1 MSIDDLNVSSVDA
14 ENALLDVSPEIQ
26 DESQARDQAV
36 AGVEVAQATNEAAPP
51 KSDRLPAEN
60 APVAELP
67 KEVVPD
73 QNNVA
78 HLPANVSVDEIRVD
92 GNNLILVQ
100 ADGTEITIVN
110 GALRIPTFLID
121 DVEVP
126 QQVVLAVLEQD
137 GIDVAAGPDG
147 SYSVAGAGPGSS
159 GAEFDDGLPAPDL
172 GPGPLA
178 SLLGNTELEFGA
190 TSNIE
195 ESFDDTP
202 VINGVTE
209 ILLAEDAS
217 FEGDFENQTVNGVF
231 GFDGGNDDGV
241 ITSIAYVE
249 TLNRDEATGAGALT
263 SLTHG
268 GVPVVVTASAD
279 GLTLTGM
286 AGEVV
291 VFTLTVNDVVTG
303 AFTFV
308 QSASLDHPDLGETGV
323 EDLLRLHFTFTV
335 TDNDGDTAIG
345 DAFVD
350 IGDDAP
356 VFGEAETGAVDED
369 YLGLVTG
376 GEGEGDGEGGSE
388 VALLVADEPK
398 SGTTTGGSLNIDWG
412 ADNGNAVVNGGQ
424 TDVANDRSV
433 VFTADTV
440 AQLEAQ
446 GLTSDGVG
454 LTYVLSDD
462 GTTLYAYKD
471 GEIKIPSDGGD
482 GEFDGGALR
491 ALADS
496 PAEGWIFKVTLSD
509 TGNGSYEFELAGNL
523 DHPDASSEDDLALEF
538 KFTATDSDGDS
549 GSSSFSINVN
559 DDVPVEGEVALYN
572 FSGTYSSGAVNLR
585 IPAVDTAGSIE
596 SSIEVPT
603 GGTIA
608 DINVSINLTHTYMSD
623 LEIYLVAPDG
633 TTIRLVANAG
643 GSADPNGV
651 ITFDDEAAQSFGSAS
666 APFTGTWRPDVDQLS
681 LLDGKDMSGTWT
693 LHIND
698 DAGGDIGTLFNWSLQ
713 INSAT
718 AGPLVN
724 AIVDESDLSAVGGDL
739 ATGNGNEGVGDDSTV
754 TDGSLDTDGDA
765 TTVYGRLGISWGSD
779 DSNTVVDGGISVG
792 DGDRSVTFGATA
804 VASLVALGLTSQG
817 DAITYSLSENGA
829 AITATAGERVV
840 FTVSLSDQDSGS
852 FRFDLNDVIDH
863 PVGGGE
869 NNVILPFSY
878 TATDSD
884 GDSFTSSFSVGIDD
898 DSPYVGEST
907 RGTVEDEAVNGGN
920 DEAADELSAVATGS
934 LAIRWGADDANNGS
948 GGLGDRSVAFTN
960 ATVTVA
966 GAADDA
972 LSSLGRAVHT
982 TILEDGTLVGYV
994 GGTAPTVATGEG
1006 SANVVFYAT
1015 LSDASNRGSYSFTLV
1030 QPLDHAAGSGENTLS
1045 LTLNYTAT
1053 DSDGDTATGS
1063 FVVDVVDDIP
1073 APGEAVSVTVD
1084 EDDINTLLSSGNH
1097 PNDGIA
1103 DGSLTTWYGAAT
1115 VSGSVASTVSFGS
1128 DDQAAGGGFSFT
1140 ANAVATLNALN
1151 LTSKGGA
1158 IVFTI
1163 VGDAIVGYVNNA
1175 FGGYQPVLDRT
1186 VLSLTLNPETGE
1198 FTFNQYDQLDH
1209 VAGNGENTALKSG
1222 SGSIAGIDFGA
1233 VIDATDGDGDVLNL
1247 AGKLTVT
1254 IRDDMPETSITLDH
1268 TVTIDETI
1276 QRQNDDTTDN
1286 DVRRLFNNV
1295 SNKGS
1300 DGDLQGPIY
1309 ASDDVIDTTVN
1320 GGADDNVTTSLTLRI
1335 DNAASGLFTT
1345 DGQPITL
1352 SLENGIVVGRIPSG
1366 VAAFAVTIEPN
1377 GQVSVAQYLSL
1388 KHGDTASNDE
1398 GIDLSGK
1405 ISAVLTSTDYD
1416 GDTVVKSVSIG
1427 DRVVFEDDGP
1437 RFTGTTVSIT
1447 SDEDDILN
1455 TLSVGN
1461 SPSDGSA
1468 DGSLSQHS
1476 FVGEGLAATVSGSIA
1491 SVVAFGAD
1499 GAASGGGF
1507 SFAANTTTVLNG
1519 LGLTSQGGAVVFEI
1533 VNGAILGYV
1542 DLPGTGYRPVMS
1554 LTLNPQTGEYTF
1566 RQYDQVDHVSG
1577 NGENT
1582 ALKTATGSIAG
1593 IDFGSVINATD
1604 GDGDTVNLAGKFT
1617 VTIRDDMPV
1626 TTISAVGSVTIDE
1639 TAGIQNNDTT
1649 APAVA
1654 NLFTA
1659 VSSKGTDT
1667 DLSGPVYATRDVVD
1681 TTLSGG
1687 TDDSVTTSLALRI
1700 DNAASGLFTTDG
1712 QAITLT
1718 LENGIVVGRIPSGV
1732 AAFAIA
1738 IEPNGQVSIAQYLS
1752 LKQGNTGSTD
1762 EAINLANKISAV
1774 FTATDYDGDVVE
1786 KSVSIGDK
1794 VIFED
1799 DGPSVSANTLVQ
1811 LDEDVRFGGNAG
1823 GNGDDIDGAALT
1835 GTLAHNGGADG
1846 TSSVL
1851 WASNGLTLPSGFWY
1865 SVSADGK
1872 VMTITQLQGGSY
1884 VPVVTV
1890 TITNTA
1896 TGAYSVSQVAP
1907 IDHPQ
1912 GTIPGTED
1920 NVQFTV
1926 SYLVKDGDNDVA
1938 TGTLSINVDDDTP
1951 TVGANP
1957 VIQLDDDALLNGIA
1971 GGTGDDVESAVL
1983 SGTLSHSGGADGTA
1997 SVFWAPNGL
2006 SLPSGFWF
2014 DLSADGK
2021 TMTITQLQ
2029 GGSYVAVFKAV
2040 ITDTATGAYELTQ
2053 LAAVKH
2059 NTSGTE
2065 DNLEV
2070 SFQYRVTDGDND
2082 VATGTLTVNM
2092 DDDTPVAR
2100 AETAKVTEASPTVSN
2115 NLIFAFD
2122 VSGSMGDDANG
2133 SAPGNASRL
2142 AVAKQA
2148 AINLINASD
2157 AAQVLI
2163 VTFAD
2168 NANTSVWMTKQQA
2181 LDFINGGSFPGP
2193 NGGTEYGNPIGAIQ
2207 AASNPP
2213 PAGTTSVY
2221 FFSDG
2226 DVSDSDDLTTAE
2238 RQAWENFLDAN
2249 HIKSY
2254 AVGVGT
2260 DVAVNDNDLK
2270 DVAHQTGDPIV
2281 ITTGNNAAL
2290 LATAATPPAAT
2301 SASGNVLSNDG
2312 FGADGGHIASIT
2324 VDGVTYAW
2332 DGAATITK
2340 SGAATGTLVGAA
2352 LDLVTTLGGHL
2363 TFNFATGAWTYAA
2376 PADVTTNTTENFA
2389 YTLVDGDGDT
2399 AASSLQIA
2407 IDAVNDA
2414 PVNTVPTAQT
2424 VAEDQI
2430 LTLNGLTVGDVDANG
2445 GNLTVTLEVDHGKLN
2460 LVTAA
2465 GLTVSGN
2472 GTDTITVTGTVAAI
2486 NAAINGLKYQGLA
2499 NFNGADQ
2506 LKITTSDNGNTGLG
2520 GVKTDVDT
2528 VNITVSAVNDAPSLS
2543 PDTRSVTFTENGN
2556 EARLFSNVTITDPDN
2571 PTDFVGGSVS
2581 ISLGATA
2588 VAGDQLVL
2596 DALGVQVSGSNVQ
2609 VWNGFGWTTIGQVT
2623 SGAFGTSAL
2632 VVTFNANATAARVE
2646 TLLEAVA
2653 FKSTSEDPTAA
2664 TRTATVVFN
2673 DGGNDGSGGALSDT
2687 STITVNVIP
2696 VNDAPVFAGSDYRS
2710 FSVNENTTA
2719 VGSVS
2724 ATDVDGGALTYSIV
2738 NTGGTDFNKFNID
2751 PVTGALTFKAAPD
2764 YENPSDIGGSNG
2776 NNIYVIDVKV
2786 SDGKGG
2792 EDIQT
2797 IEVTVNNVNE
2807 APVLT
2812 PVSASVSY
2820 TEQQASAVKLM
2831 SNAGVTDADNPSD
2844 FSGGSVSVSLGS
2856 TAVSGDS
2863 LVLVTD
2869 SGIRLDGN
2877 NVQIKTGPQS
2887 WAWTTI
2893 GQISGNGSG
2902 TITVSLNGNATSSRV
2917 ETLLEAIAFNSTS
2930 DNPTNAAR
2938 TATVVF
2944 NDGGNDGTG
2953 GALTDT
2959 STITINVT
2967 PVNDAPTTNA
2977 VTASGAEDSL
2987 ISVPLSGSDI
2997 DGTVTGF
3004 VVKTLPSNG
3013 ILYSDAAG
3021 TQAIAQNATVSGTV
3035 YFKPS
3040 ADYNGTVSFTYAA
3053 KDDGNLADTTP
3064 ATATITVTPVND
3076 APTAVDDVL
3085 SPVAEDS
3092 GVRTISFASLL
3103 NGDGKGAYNETTQSL
3118 TITAISDVVGG
3129 TAVISGTNILFT
3141 PAANFS
3147 GTASFNYTVQDNGQT
3162 NGTNDFKTDVGSV
3175 SFPVTPVND
3184 EPTTNPAT
3192 GSGEEDSTIAV
3203 TLSGAD
3209 IDGTVAGYV
3218 IKTLPVNGILY
3229 ADQARTIP
3237 ITLGQVINASTV
3249 YFRPTQNYSGDAS
3262 FQYAAVDNGGA
3273 EDATPATASISITPV
3288 VDGFSF
3294 GVQHMNGDED
3304 TSIALHIWGN
3314 LYDTDGSETLTFTI
3328 SDIPVGAVLSDG
3340 TNSFTATAG
3349 NTSVNIAGWTLSALA
3364 ITPPVNSDADFALRV
3379 TGTATETA
3387 NGDSISG
3394 DLSLNVTV
3402 HGVADAPALTVT
3414 PASGDED
3421 TAISLQLAGALTD
3434 TDGSETLSY
3443 TISDIPVGA
3452 KLTDGNG
3459 HSFTGWFGGSS
3470 VSLAGWD
3477 LATLKITPPL
3487 NSDVDFALTVTATST
3502 EGVGG
3507 DTATTV
3513 VSLPVTVTA
3522 VADVPG
3528 MGYGLSLD
3536 GKEDMPIFFSVSPV
3550 LDDHDGSET
3559 LAVSLSGIPVGAV
3572 VSDGTNSFTATAGST
3587 SIDLNGWNRGSL
3599 TITPPL
3605 NMSGMIN
3612 LTVTATATE
3621 TSNGDFETIT
3631 YPISIPVAAVNDAP
3645 VITGDLGLA
3654 VNEGSMVIVTST
3666 DLGFTDVDDVAA
3678 GVTFT
3683 VSAQVNGTVL
3693 VNGVA
3698 ATSFTGAQLQSGL
3711 VSFQHNGSETNS
3723 GSFGVSLEDGNED
3736 GSAPATA
3743 TVNVVVSP
3751 VNDGAAPI
3759 TVADITQTAT
3769 APKVGDILQVTLGAD
3784 PDGAKT
3790 NVVYHWLRDGVDTG
3804 ATGTTYTLGAGD
3816 AGHVMSV
3823 QATYADGQSFN
3834 ESVTSAAT
3842 AAVIANNAAPE
3853 AANDKI
3859 ITNTTYFSVS
3869 DAALLANDGDADG
3882 DSLAITSVTASG
3894 SDIALHSGSST
3905 TFSDTY
3911 YGFYTTYNGGSFSYT
3926 VTDGSA
3932 PDSATVTVQYQNT
3945 LSLTGTSADE
3955 ILIGSNSAESLNGN
3969 GGLDQ
3974 LYGNGGNDT
3983 LYANANA
3990 IVMDGGSGTDTLR
4003 VSSDF
4008 TSTSDGQI
4016 VYVEQVNLTSAGI
4029 LNMSNQAEGFKIIG
4043 SSGVDTITGGA
4054 GNDIING
4061 GAGNDIIHLSVS
4073 NADAD
4078 QLRFATNTGSDVV
4091 NNFVAGQDKIAFL
4104 DGNGSGAVAFANTN
4118 GTAAGAGLAASD
4130 FNTASTIAAISSSYD
4145 NRVIVITSAQN
4156 EAQILAA
4163 TNNAQSS
4170 YVVVY
4175 NSTAG
4180 AAQVWFDTNWN
4191 SGGLGS
4197 RSLVATLNGLTA
4209 AQVAA
4214 LTAADFRAYNSATD
4228 PIVLDLDQNG
4238 FTFSSVD
4245 NGVAF
4250 DIDADGDKDQ
4260 IAWTSDDGILAY
4272 DVDGDGVIDNGSEI
4286 FTPSFNG
4293 GSHASGIAA
4302 LATLDSNGDGKI
4314 DADDTAFSSLSIW
4327 IDSDNDGISDAGELS
4342 SLTDHGV
4349 SSISLGATTVGGSE
4363 DGQTVFSEGTFT
4375 FEDGT
4380 TGTYVEVGFDT
4391 ISNDGATDVTTLIGT
4406 DGDDILASAL
4416 GQTIMTGGAGADTFV
4431 LDTDALHGIAVAD
4444 VITDYSADEGD
4455 TLDITSLLDSLLG
4468 EQASEADALAAVK
4481 TTVVGSDT
4489 VVSVG
4494 ANNEWHDVA
4503 VLQNYTSVVKVLFDD
4518 EHHQTNVT
4526 HTS

>member
-1 MSIDDLNVSSVDA
+1 MSIDDLNVSSVEA
-14 ENALLDVSPEIQ
+14 ENALLDVSSEIQ

-78 HLPANVSVDEIRVD
+78 RLPANVTVDEIRVD

-159 GAEFDDGLPAPDL
+159 GAEFDDGLPTPDL

-178 SLLGNTELEFGA
+178 SLLGNTELTFDA
-190 TSNIE
+190 FSNIE
-195 ESFDDTP
+195 ESRDSVPEID
-202 VINGVTE
+202 GVTE
-209 ILLAEDAS
+209 ISLLENADIK
-217 FEGDFENQTVNGVF
+217 GDFESQVVKGQF
-231 GFDGGNDDGV
+231 GFDGGGDDGV

-249 TLNRDEATGAGALT
+249 TLNRDEAVAGAGAAT

-268 GVPVVVTASAD
+268 GVPVLVTASAD

-286 AGEVV
+286 AGDVV
-291 VFTLTVNDVVTG
+291 VFTLTVTDVVTG
-303 AFTFV
+303 AFTFI
-308 QSASLDHPDLGETGV
+308 QSASLDHPDVGETGV

-356 VFGEAETGAVDED
+356 VFGEADTGAVDED
-369 YLGLVTG
+369 YLWNGNGDETG
-376 GEGEGDGEGGSE
+376 GDTGGDEPAE
-388 VALLVADEPK
+388 ELRLFADEP
-398 SGTTTGGSLNIDWG
+398 SDGTTTSGSLNIDWG
-412 ADNGNAVVNGGQ
+412 ADNGNAVVDGGQ

-433 VFTADTV
+433 VFTADTI

-446 GLTSDGVG
+446 GLTSDGVA
-454 LTYVLSDD
+454 LTYKLSDD
-462 GTTLYAYKD
+462 GTTLYAFKEGKIELPPIG
-471 GEIKIPSDGGD
+471 GE
-482 GEFDGGALR
+482 GARVLEE
-491 ALADS
+491 S
-496 PAEGWIFKVTLSD
+496 PVEGWVFKVTLSD
-509 TGNGSYEFELAGNL
+509 TGNGSYVFELDGNL
-523 DHPDASSEDDLALEF
+523 DHPDSSGEDDLSLEF

-549 GSSSFSINVN
+549 GSSSFTVNVN
-559 DDVPVEGEVALYN
+559 DDSPVEGETALHSFN
-572 FSGTYSSGAVNLR
+572 DGFVSGDPTTTETFSSGPINVR
-585 IPAVDTAGSIE
+585 IPAVGDAGLITST
-596 SSIEVPT
+596 IEVPT
-603 GGTIA
+603 GGTIV
-608 DINVSINLTHTYMSD
+608 DVNISINLTHTFMAD
-623 LEIYLVAPDG
+623 LEIFLVGPDG
-633 TTIRLVANAG
+633 TEVRLVNDAG
-643 GSADPNGV
+643 SSGDPNGV
-651 ITFDDEAAQSFGSAS
+651 ITFDDEAAQSFSSAS
-666 APFTGTWRPDVDQLS
+666 APFSGTWRPVIDQLS
-681 LLDGKDMSGTWT
+681 LLDGKDMAGTWT
-693 LHIND
+693 LRIND
-698 DAGGDIGTLFNWSLQ
+698 DAAGDIGTLRDWSLQ
-713 INSAT
+713 IEAGA

-724 AIVDESDLSAVGGDL
+724 AIVDESDLSVLGGDL
-739 ATGNGNEGVGDDSTV
+739 ANGNGSAGAGDNATA
-754 TDGSLDTDGDA
+754 TDGSLDADGDA
-765 TTVYGRLGISWGSD
+765 TTVHGRLGISWGSD
-779 DSNTVVDGGISVG
+779 DSNTVVDGGTSVG

-804 VASLVALGLTSQG
+804 IASLVALGLTSQG
-817 DAITYSLSENGA
+817 DAVTYTLSANGA

-840 FTVSLSDQDSGS
+840 FTVSLSDQGSGS

-982 TILEDGTLVGYV
+982 AILEDGTLVGYV
-994 GGTAPTVATGEG
+994 GGTAPTAATGEG

-1063 FVVDVVDDIP
+1063 FVVDVVDDVP

-1097 PNDGIA
+1097 PFDGSA
-1103 DGSLTTWYGAAT
+1103 DGSQTTWYGAAT
-1115 VSGSVASTVSFGS
+1115 VSGSLESSVSFGS
-1128 DDQAAGGGFSFT
+1128 DGQAAGGGFSFT

-1158 IVFTI
+1158 VVFTI

-1186 VLSLTLNPETGE
+1186 VLSLTLDPETGE

-1233 VIDATDGDGDVLNL
+1233 VIEATDGDGDVLNL

-1254 IRDDMPETSITLDH
+1254 VRDDMPETTITLDR

-1276 QRQNDDTTDN
+1276 QRQNDDTIDS
-1286 DVRRLFNNV
+1286 DVRRLFNSV

-1309 ASDDVIDTTVN
+1309 ASDDVIDTTVK

-1366 VAAFAVTIEPN
+1366 VAAFALTIEPN

-1416 GDTVVKSVSIG
+1416 GDTVVKSISIG
-1427 DRVVFEDDGP
+1427 GHVVFEDDGP
-1437 RFTGTTVSIT
+1437 RFTGSTVSVT

-1455 TLSVGN
+1455 TLSVGT

-1476 FVGEGLAATVSGSIA
+1476 FVGEGLAATVSGSLA
-1491 SVVAFGAD
+1491 PVVAFGAD

-1507 SFAANTTTVLNG
+1507 SFAANATAILTN

-1542 DLPGTGYRPVMS
+1542 DLPGPGYRPVMS

-1604 GDGDTVNLAGKFT
+1604 GDGDAVNLAGKFT

-1639 TAGIQNNDTT
+1639 TADIQNNDTT

-1654 NLFTA
+1654 NLFSGVTT
-1659 VSSKGTDT
+1659 KGTDA
-1667 DLSGPVYATRDVVD
+1667 DLGGPVYATRDVVD

-1687 TDDSVTTSLALRI
+1687 TDDSVTTSLTLRI
-1700 DNAASGLFTTDG
+1700 DSAASGLFTTDG
-1712 QAITLT
+1712 QAITLS
-1718 LENGIVVGRIPSGV
+1718 LENGIVVGRIPGGV

-1738 IEPNGQVSIAQYLS
+1738 IEPNGQVSVAQYLS
-1752 LKQGNTGSTD
+1752 LKQGNTGSYD
-1762 EAINLANKISAV
+1762 EAVNLANKISAV
-1774 FTATDYDGDVVE
+1774 YTATDYDGDVVE

-1846 TSSVL
+1846 TASVL
-1851 WASNGLTLPSGFWY
+1851 WSSAGLTLPSGFWY
-1865 SVSADGK
+1865 SVSADAK

-1926 SYLVKDGDNDVA
+1926 SYLVKDGDNDLA

-1983 SGTLSHSGGADGTA
+1983 SGTLAHSGGADGTA
-1997 SVFWAPNGL
+1997 SVLWAPNGL
-2006 SLPSGFWF
+2006 SLPFGFWY

-2029 GGSYVAVFKAV
+2029 GGVAVAVFKAV
-2040 ITDTATGAYELTQ
+2040 ITDTATGAYEITQ
-2053 LAAVKH
+2053 LATVKH

-2133 SAPGNASRL
+2133 GAPGNASRL

-2193 NGGTEYGNPIGAIQ
+2193 NGGTEYGNPIAAIQ

-2260 DVAVNDNDLK
+2260 GVAVNDNDLK

-2281 ITTGNNAAL
+2281 ITTGNNATL

-2332 DGAATITK
+2332 DGATTITK
-2340 SGAATGTLVGAA
+2340 SGAATGTIVGAA

-2499 NFNGADQ
+2499 NYNGADQ

-2528 VNITVSAVNDAPSLS
+2528 VNITVSAVNDAPVMS

-2596 DALGVQVSGSNVQ
+2596 DAFGVQVSGSNVQ

-2673 DGGNDGSGGALSDT
+2673 DGGNDGSGGALTDT

-2710 FSVNENTTA
+2710 FSINENTTS

-2751 PVTGALTFKAAPD
+2751 PVTGALTFKAAPN

-2812 PVSASVSY
+2812 PATASVAY

-2831 SNAGVTDADNPSD
+2831 SNANLTDADNPSD
-2844 FSGGSVSVSLGS
+2844 FSGGSVSVSLGA
-2856 TAVSGDS
+2856 TAVPGDS
-2863 LVLVTD
+2863 LVLVAD

-2967 PVNDAPTTNA
+2967 PVNDAPSTNT
-2977 VTASGAEDSL
+2977 VTASGAEDTL
-2987 ISVPLSGSDI
+2987 ISVTLSGSDV

-3013 ILYSDAAG
+3013 TLYSDAAG

-3053 KDDGNLADTTP
+3053 KDDGNLADPTP

-3103 NGDGKGAYNETTQSL
+3103 AGDGKGAANESGQLL

-3141 PAANFS
+3141 PAENFN
-3147 GTASFNYTVQDNGQT
+3147 GTASFNYTVRDNGQT
-3162 NGTNDFKTDVGSV
+3162 NGTDDFKTDVGSV
-3175 SFPVTPVND
+3175 SFTVTPVND
-3184 EPTTNPAT
+3184 KPDTNPAT
-3192 GSGEEDSTIAV
+3192 GSGNEDSTIAV

-3218 IKTLPVNGILY
+3218 IKTLPANGILY
-3229 ADQARTIP
+3229 ADQALTTA
-3237 ITLGQVINASTV
+3237 ITLGQLVNASTV
-3249 YFRPTQNYSGDAS
+3249 YFRPTLNYSGDAT

-3273 EDATPATASISITPV
+3273 EDATPATASITVTPV
-3288 VDGFSF
+3288 VDGYSF
-3294 GVQHMNGDED
+3294 GIQHSNGDED
-3304 TSIALHIWGN
+3304 TSIPLRIWGS

-3340 TNSFTATAG
+3340 TNSFTAMLG
-3349 NTSVNIAGWTLSALA
+3349 NTSVNIAGWTLSTLA
-3364 ITPPVNSDADFALRV
+3364 ITPPVNSDTDFSLKV
-3379 TGTATETA
+3379 TGTVTETA
-3387 NGDSISG
+3387 NGASLSG
-3394 DLSLNVTV
+3394 DLYLSVNVQ
-3402 HGVADAPALTVT
+3402 GVADAPTVTVT

-3421 TAISLQLAGALTD
+3421 TAISLQFTGALTD
-3434 TDGSETLSY
+3434 TDGSEALSY
-3443 TISDIPVGA
+3443 SISDIPVGA
-3452 KLTDGNG
+3452 LLFDGTNFFP
-3459 HSFTGWFGGSS
+3459 SMTGSTS
-3470 VSLAGWD
+3470 VSLVGWN
-3477 LATLKITPPL
+3477 LATLKIRPPA
-3487 NSDVDFALTVTATST
+3487 NSDADFSLTVTATST

-3513 VSLPVTVTA
+3513 VSLPVSVTA
-3522 VADVPG
+3522 VADVPST
-3528 MGYGLSLD
+3528 GYLISLAGQEDTAIPFRVYATLLD
-3536 GKEDMPIFFSVSPV
+3536 G
-3550 LDDHDGSET
+3550 DGSET
-3559 LAVSLSGIPVGAV
+3559 LAVSLSGIPDGAV

-3587 SIDLNGWNRGSL
+3587 SIDLAGWNRDSL

-3605 NMSGMIN
+3605 NMSGTIN
-3612 LTVTATATE
+3612 LTTTITATE
-3621 TSNGDFETIT
+3621 SSNGDFETVSYSI
-3631 YPISIPVAAVNDAP
+3631 PIPVAAVNDAP
-3645 VITGDLGLA
+3645 TITGDLGLA
-3654 VNEGSMVIVTST
+3654 VNEGGTVLVTAT
-3666 DLGFTDVDDVAA
+3666 DLGFTDVDDVPA

-3683 VSAQVNGTVL
+3683 VTNPVNGTVL
-3693 VNGVA
+3693 VDGIA
-3698 ATSFTGAQLQSGL
+3698 AASFTGAQLQSGL

-3743 TVNVVVSP
+3743 TVNVAVSP

-3823 QATYADGQSFN
+3823 QATYTDGQSFN

-3842 AAVIANNAAPE
+3842 AAVITANAAPTDLGFRGNIDLQVE
-3853 AANDKI
+3853 TTGPGGGSPDTEINANQVL
-3859 ITNTTYFSVS
+3859 FSVS
-3869 DAALLANDGDADG
+3869 TVDSDSSGFTYSFNGAGTKSIDTDNTSGNIVMGTSNGDVTSGYKIDFDNGTQWLTINDVRSVDSSNASRTETMTVSFGTNNNGDTING
-3882 DSLAITSVTASG
+3882 SAISHDQVM
-3894 SDIALHSGSST
+3894 
-3905 TFSDTY
+3905 
-3911 YGFYTTYNGGSFSYT
+3911 YGFGG
-3926 VTDGSA
+3926 G
-3932 PDSATVTVQYQNT
+3932 
-3945 LSLTGTSADE
+3945 
-3955 ILIGSNSAESLNGN
+3955 
-3969 GGLDQ
+3969 
-3974 LYGNGGNDT
+3974 
-3983 LYANANA
+3983 
-3990 IVMDGGSGTDTLR
+3990 
-4003 VSSDF
+4003 
-4008 TSTSDGQI
+4008 
-4016 VYVEQVNLTSAGI
+4016 
-4029 LNMSNQAEGFKIIG
+4029 
-4043 SSGVDTITGGA
+4043 DTITGGS
-4054 GNDIING
+4054 GNDWIAG
-4061 GAGNDIIHLSVS
+4061 G
-4073 NADAD
+4073 
-4078 QLRFATNTGSDVV
+4078 TGTDRLT
-4091 NNFVAGQDKIAFL
+4091 G
-4104 DGNGSGAVAFANTN
+4104 GSGRDTFAFANGDSTASIGSTSWW
-4118 GTAAGAGLAASD
+4118 GTSYISGISGYDVVADFNAAQDKLDFQVAPVAAS
-4130 FNTASTIAAISSSYD
+4130 NTSGVDGTNSREAWSDDTVLRSHAIA
-4145 NRVIVITSAQN
+4145 NGVITFDDSNGFASAVN
-4156 EAQILAA
+4156 I
-4163 TNNAQSS
+4163 NNAERVGMAVE
-4170 YVVVY
+4170 YLK
-4175 NSTAG
+4175 NN
-4180 AAQVWFDTNWN
+4180 D
-4191 SGGLGS
+4191 LGS
-4197 RSLVATLNGLTA
+4197 AGTTVAFVATLSGINYTFVYQQGGDSAGSQYTL
-4209 AQVAA
+4209 VALQGVA
-4214 LTAADFRAYNSATD
+4214 IADFNSLITTGAID
-4228 PIVLDLDQNG
+4228 PIVLDLDHNG
-4238 FTFSSVD
+4238 FAFSSIGD
-4245 NGVAF
+4245 GVAF

-4286 FTPSFNG
+4286 FTPSFDG

-4327 IDSDNDGISDAGELS
+4327 VDSDNDGISDAGELS

-4349 SSISLGATTVGGSE
+4349 SSISLGATTVGGTE